1 MTLREDVERD
11 LPRIDPPYYIRVT
24 LDPEFLKEREA
35 FRARYNALV
44 EAGYEAGFF
53 DEMDE
58 EGPRSLPYETTTFL
72 TNPDTRPTETVVAWQ
87 RRVDAEV
94 AHRQG
99 VQDAREEYMR

>member
-11 LPRIDPPYYIRVT
+11 LPRIDPPNYVLVPYPADVLEQREEYRQRWEAIVAEGT
-24 LDPEFLKEREA
+24 ETGFLDWDVDTQYFISDSEGKYER
-35 FRARYNALV
+35 
-44 EAGYEAGFF
+44 
-53 DEMDE
+53 
-58 EGPRSLPYETTTFL
+58 
-72 TNPDTRPTETVVAWQ
+72 NPDTRPTETVVAWQ